1 MHIDMDTHYTPFE
14 ALRRL
19 DGKFGADGLRFAQD
33 PRVAGDEVIYYHK
46 YTHRKNSSIPDL
58 KKRLA
63 DMDIA
68 QFDKQVLICGS
79 RLTYY
84 ETTPEMGLE
93 ICRACNDGSAEAM
106 SYSDRFIGA
115 AIVPLQDVALAVN
128 ELERAIT
135 KLGLKA
141 VNIATN
147 VNGKLLDAP
156 ELKLFYKKVSE
167 LNVPILVHGVSDFM
181 CYGIRQIDKH
191 PPFSQVR
198 LTGVLGFPFE
208 MQIVISSLILG
219 GILDEFPN
227 LRFCFL
233 EGGVGFFAH
242 LMDRLTG
249 DAYAWLTSKSEEQRK
264 NDQKMRDLRDAAGNR
279 EEIVKEKLINKPPE
293 EYIQS
298 LYLSVEVFEKLLPYT
313 IQTYGSANL
322 VLGSDYPHPDT
333 FFPYT
338 VPRLMD
344 VKSISAQDKEKIAG
358 RNAQRLLN
366 L

>member
-1 MHIDMDTHYTPFE
+1 MRSPGVLCRRRMGFPGRIRKEKKMRIDVDTHYTPFD

-19 DGKFGADGLRFAQD
+19 DGKFADDGFRFGHD
-33 PRVAGDEVIYYHK
+33 PRVGDEVIYYHK
-46 YTHRKNSSIPDL
+46 YTHSKKSSVPDL
-58 KKRLA
+58 KKRLV

-68 QFDKQVLICGS
+68 EFDKQVLICGS

-84 ETTPEMGLE
+84 ETTPE
-93 ICRACNDGSAEAM
+93 
-106 SYSDRFIGA
+106 IGA
-115 AIVPLQDVALAVN
+115 AIVPLQDVGLAVS

-156 ELKLFYKKVSE
+156 ELKPFYQKVSE
-167 LNVPILVHGVSDFM
+167 LNIPILVHGVSDFM

-208 MQIVISSLILG
+208 MQIAISSLILG
-219 GILDEFPN
+219 GILDEFPS
-227 LRFCFL
+227 LKFCFL

-249 DAYAWLTSKSEEQRK
+249 DAYAWLNSKSEEQRK
-264 NDQKMRDLRDAAGNR
+264 RDQKMRDLRDAAGDR
-279 EEIVKEKLINKPPE
+279 EEIVKEKLIDKPPE
-293 EYIQS
+293 EYIQN

-313 IQTYGSANL
+313 IQTYGSDNL

-338 VPRLMD
+338 VPRLMSLE
-344 VKSISAQDKEKIAG
+344 SISAEAKEKIAG
-358 RNAQRLLN
+358 RNARRLLN

>member
-1 MHIDMDTHYTPFE
+1 MRIDMDTHYTPFD

-19 DGKFGADGLRFAQD
+19 DGKFANDGFRFGYDQ
-33 PRVAGDEVIYYHK
+33 RVGDEVIYYHK
-46 YTHRKNSSIPDL
+46 YTHSKKSSVPDL
-58 KKRLA
+58 KKRLE

-68 QFDKQVLICGS
+68 GFDKQVLICGS
-79 RLTYY
+79 RITYY
-84 ETTPEMGLE
+84 ETGPEMGLE
-93 ICRACNDGSAEAM
+93 ICKACNEGSAEAM
-106 SYSDRFIGA
+106 SFSDRFVGA
-115 AIVPLQDVALAVN
+115 AIVPLQDVGMAVD
-128 ELERAIT
+128 ELDRAVS

-147 VNGKLLDAP
+147 VNGKLLDGL
-156 ELKLFYKKVSE
+156 EFRSFYKKVSD

-208 MQIVISSLILG
+208 MQIAISSLILG
-219 GILDEFPN
+219 GVLDEFPN

-249 DAYAWLTSKSEEQRK
+249 DAYAWLTSRSEQERK
-264 NDQKMRDLRDAAGNR
+264 KDQSKRDIRDGVSAR
-279 EEIVKEKLINKPPE
+279 EEIVKDRLIKKSPE
-293 EYIQS
+293 EYIEN

-313 IQTYGSANL
+313 IQTYGCDNL

-333 FFPYT
+333 FFPHT
-338 VPRLMD
+338 LPRLMGLE
-344 VKSISAQDKEKIAG
+344 SISAEDKKKIAG
-358 RNAQRLLN
+358 KNARRLLGV
-366 L
+366 

>member
-1 MHIDMDTHYTPFE
+1 MRIDMDTHYTPFE

-19 DGKFGADGLRFAQD
+19 DGRFGADGLRFARN
-33 PRVAGDEVIYYHK
+33 PRDNEEVILYHK
-46 YTHRKNSSIPDL
+46 YTHRKNSSVPDL
-58 KKRLA
+58 KQRLA

-68 QFDKQVLICGS
+68 AFDKQVLICGS

-84 ETTPEMGLE
+84 ETAPEIGLE

-106 SYSDRFIGA
+106 SISDRFIGA
-115 AIVPLQDVALAVN
+115 AIVPLQDPGMAVE
-128 ELERAIT
+128 ELERAVK

-156 ELKLFYKKVSE
+156 ELKPFYRKVEE
-167 LNVPILVHGVSDFM
+167 LDVPILVHGVSDFM

-208 MQIVISSLILG
+208 MQVVISSLILG
-219 GILDEFPN
+219 GVLDEFPR
-227 LRFCFL
+227 LRFCFM

-249 DAYAWLTSKSEEQRK
+249 DAYAWLTAKSADERRK
-264 NDQKMRDLRDAAGNR
+264 DQHMRDSRDAVGNR
-279 EEIVKEKLINKPPE
+279 NDIVKERLITKPPE
-293 EYIQS
+293 DYVEN

-313 IQTYGSANL
+313 IRAYGSDNL

-333 FFPYT
+333 FFPHT
-338 VPRLMD
+338 LPRLMARQE
-344 VKSISAQDKEKIAG
+344 ISEGDKEKIAG
-358 RNAQRLLN
+358 KNAARLLK

>member
-19 DGKFGADGLRFAQD
+19 DGRFGAEGLRFAFDQ
-33 PRVAGDEVIYYHK
+33 RAGDEVIYHQK
-46 YTHRKNSSIPDL
+46 YTHSKKSSIPDL
-58 KKRLA
+58 KRRIA
-63 DMDIA
+63 DMDVA

-84 ETTPEMGLE
+84 ETAPEVGLA
-93 ICRACNDGSAEAM
+93 ICQACNDGSAEAM
-106 SYSDRFIGA
+106 NFSARFIGA
-115 AIVPLQDVALAVN
+115 AIVPLQDVNLAVE
-128 ELERAIT
+128 ELERAVT

-147 VNGKLLDAP
+147 VNGKLLDAA
-156 ELKLFYKKVSE
+156 ELRPFFKKVSA
-167 LNVPILVHGVSDFM
+167 LNIPVLVHGVSDFM
-181 CYGIRQIDKH
+181 VYGVRQIDKH

-208 MQIVISSLILG
+208 MQIAISSLILG
-219 GILDEFPN
+219 GVLDEFPN

-249 DAYAWLTSKSEEQRK
+249 DAYAWLTSRSVAEREK
-264 NDQKMRDLRDAAGNR
+264 DQHKRDLRDAVANR
-279 EEIVKEKLINKPPE
+279 GDIVKKQLIKKSPE
-293 EYIQS
+293 EYVEN

-313 IQTYGSANL
+313 IEAYGCDNL

-333 FFPYT
+333 FFPHT
-338 VPRLMD
+338 IPRLMGLA
-344 VKSISAQDKEKIAG
+344 SISAEDKEKIAG
-358 RNAQRLLN
+358 INARRLLG